1 MKTLRFIGMAL
12 SAVILSVNFAA
23 CSDDDEDVQGGD
35 TSITQKYIV
44 SQTFLNSFPH
54 MSDSEYSATASYDE
68 NNRLSRINDM
78 SNSMGDDYD
87 GWNKATIIF
96 DYDNFK
102 ISYKDDSH
110 GLWDTE
116 FSFKMNESG
125 CITEMTEIP
134 TGDKSAFTY
143 DKENHLVSSTYYNA
157 AGKYTETSAQT
168 WQDGNLVRGEAD
180 CHDRQDSFDI
190 KYSNLIN
197 KGNIQPYYGLFNN
210 SLWRIFPTERIGNI
224 LMSSGLFGKLS
235 RNLPSQISSIS
246 IDQYGN
252 DSWTDNYTY
261 QLDLRGF
268 VSSVTVTSDNENS
281 GTWTGSFFYKE

>member
-12 SAVILSVNFAA
+12 SAVILSANLAA

-44 SQTFLNSFPH
+44 SQTFISHYPNQANN
-54 MSDSEYSATASYDE
+54 EYSATASYDE
-68 NNRLSRINDM
+68 NNRLSRINDI
-78 SNSMGDDYD
+78 D
-87 GWNKATIIF
+87 GTATIF

-125 CITEMTEIP
+125 CITEMIEIS
-134 TGDKSAFTY
+134 TDDKSQFTY
-143 DKENHLVSSTYYNA
+143 DGENHLVSSTYYNA
-157 AGKYTETSAQT
+157 VGKYTETSTYT

-180 CHDRQDSFDI
+180 CHDSQSSFYI
-190 KYSNLIN
+190 KYSSLIN
-197 KGNIQPYYGLFNN
+197 KGNIQPYYGLYDN

-235 RNLPSQISSIS
+235 RNLPSQSSSIS

-261 QLDLRGF
+261 QLDSRGF
-268 VSSVTVTSDNENS
+268 VSSVSMTSEGS
-281 GTWTGSFFYKE
+281 EEYTWTGSFFYKE